1 MCNSESISCTLVF
14 LTDHNFFLFLFE
26 TSSDKCLVFIDIPVI
41 GINNREIIQNTI
53 GTKYSGRMILFE
65 DTNHLS

>member
-1 MCNSESISCTLVF
+1 MHARVLDRPQF
-14 LTDHNFFLFLFE
+14 LLFLFFFHFFIYTE